1 MTRTTGT
8 RNSNIDYTTF
18 GIDLCAYVS
27 GRLHVKKVKIVIKS
41 NSILRNAESQVH
53 KQVVELAFQILSV
66 YKCVKFTWKFKHMM
80 LIYRS
85 ILEKKAIPSVQTK
98 YLNKK
103 IIISDKVNGKKLWK
117 ISSKI

>member
-1 MTRTTGT
+1 
-8 RNSNIDYTTF
+8 
-18 GIDLCAYVS
+18 
-27 GRLHVKKVKIVIKS
+27 
-41 NSILRNAESQVH
+41 
-53 KQVVELAFQILSV
+53 
-66 YKCVKFTWKFKHMM
+66 M